1 MRAPAA
7 RQRRIVRSHCA
18 FTLVELLVVIAIIGV
33 LVALLL
39 PAIQAAREAARRT
52 DCINRIRQLA
62 LGALNYESAKSVLP
76 PHGDLPT
83 ALSAQARILPYME
96 QQAVLN
102 LVNQKA
108 HWREPSNQVALN
120 TSLPF
125 LRCPSGLPIEMTY
138 INGRETGV
146 VKESNLKSH
155 YVGNLGARPDLCDQ
169 VTNAAATF
177 PNKTYEYYGCQ
188 DDPVSLPSTLTAPP
202 VTDPGGAPGSGGSS
216 INGSI
221 FPVSDLSMGE
231 ITDGSSL
238 TIMFGEMSWEIGPQE
253 PWIVGSTSRNGAGND
268 VSSAHGV
275 NYNAKNIRWAPNS
288 RRFVDAQ
295 GKLEALNSNIALGS
309 NHPGGTHVS
318 MCDGSSKFIRNEV
331 DVPGVYRR
339 MASRAS
345 DDIYTAD

>member
-7 RQRRIVRSHCA
+7 RQRRSAPSTHA

-39 PAIQAAREAARRT
+39 PAIQAAREASRRT

-62 LGALNYESAKSVLP
+62 LAALNYESAKNVLP
-76 PHGDLPT
+76 SHGDLPT
-83 ALSAQARILPYME
+83 ALSAQARVLPYME
-96 QQAVLN
+96 QQAVQN

-108 HWREPSNQVALN
+108 HWREIANQIALN

-125 LRCPSGLPIEMTY
+125 LRCPSGTPIEMTY
-138 INGRETGV
+138 INGRDTGA
-146 VKESNLKSH
+146 VKETNLKCH
-155 YVGNLGARPDLCDQ
+155 YVGNLGARPTLC
-169 VTNAAATF
+169 ASATGTVS
-177 PNKTYEYYGCQ
+177 PDNTYTYYGCQ
-188 DDPVSLPSTLTAPP
+188 DDPATLPSTLTAPP

-216 INGSI
+216 INGTI

-231 ITDGSSL
+231 ITDGTSN
-238 TIMFGEMSWEIGPQE
+238 TIMFGEMSWDVGPQE
-253 PWIVGSTSRNGAGND
+253 PWIVGSTSRNGVGNEI
-268 VSSAHGV
+268 SSAHGV

-309 NHPGGTHVS
+309 NHPGGTHIA
-318 MCDGSSKFIRNEV
+318 MCDGSARFIRDEV
-331 DVPGVYRR
+331 DVAGVYRR

-345 DDIYTAD
+345 DDIYDPVN